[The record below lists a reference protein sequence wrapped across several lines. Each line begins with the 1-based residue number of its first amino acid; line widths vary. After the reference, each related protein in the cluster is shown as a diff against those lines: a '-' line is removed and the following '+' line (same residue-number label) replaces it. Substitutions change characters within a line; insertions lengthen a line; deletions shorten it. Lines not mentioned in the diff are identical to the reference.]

1 MTDLSILIYKEGD
14 LFVGQCLEH
23 DLCVQSKNLDEIRRL
38 MAHQVEFYAKHGG
51 LEVVPRAPQEF
62 FDDWEQTTGD
72 PQPIILNGSGNAK
85 AKMAA

>member
-1 MTDLSILIYKEGD
+1 MTDLSILIYKEDD

-38 MAHQVEFYAKHGG
+38 MAHQVEFYMNHGG
-51 LEVVPRAPQEF
+51 LEAVPAAPKGF
-62 FDDWEQTTGD
+62 FDDWDDTTGD
-72 PQPIILNGSGNAK
+72 PQPIMLNGSGSAK